1 MLLELA
7 ALLPRVH
14 LHLLL
19 AGPEVPG
26 ALDGR
31 SVLFA
36 APAERACGRAGC
48 SCANMPPGAPLRSL
62 CAATRFQCHSML
74 VARKTHDVCSAAC
87 TKCDVRHKLMP

>member
-26 ALDGR
+26 ALDSR

-48 SCANMPPGAPLRSL
+48 SCANMPPGAPLPSL
-62 CAATRFQCHSML
+62 CAVLYSSVTQACGAQSSSSL
-74 VARKTHDVCSAAC
+74 CSRMHN
-87 TKCDVRHKLMP
+87 VRHAA